1 MSANVP
7 GQREKCSATIL
18 TLNEEANLRA
28 CLESLAW
35 VDEIVI
41 VDSGSTDATLAI
53 AREFNARIFEQPWAG
68 FTKQKNF
75 ASDQCS
81 QRWVLNLDA
90 DERVTEALRERI
102 LALLTNPQHDGYSFP
117 RKNFFLGRWMRHGG
131 WYPDA
136 VLRLFRRDLGR
147 FGGID
152 PHPGVILPA
161 GRVHHIPEPM
171 LHYTYNSLGHYVSKQ
186 YGYAN
191 AAAQVMFTSGKTP
204 GPTVL
209 RLVVKPPWRF
219 LENYLWKL
227 GLLDGVHGFLAAVG
241 SAYIAFLREARIWEL
256 KRAAKGRD
264 VG

>member
-1 MSANVP
+1 MNATGP
-7 GQREKCSATIL
+7 GPREKCSATVL

-35 VDEIVI
+35 VDEIVV

-53 AREFNARIFEQPWAG
+53 AREFTDRVFVQPWAG
-68 FTKQKNF
+68 FTRQKNF

-81 QRWVLNLDA
+81 HRWVLNLDA
-90 DERVTEALRERI
+90 DERVTDALRDRI
-102 LALLTNPQHDGYSFP
+102 VALLAAPQQNGYSFP

-152 PHPGVILPA
+152 PHPSVLLPA
-161 GRVHHIPEPM
+161 GRAAYVPEPM
-171 LHYTYNSLGHYVSKQ
+171 LHYTYTSLGHYVSKQ

-191 AAAQVMFTSGKTP
+191 AAAQVMATDGKTR
-204 GPTVL
+204 GSTLL
-209 RLVVKPPWRF
+209 RLIVKPPWRF
-219 LENYLWKL
+219 LENYFWKL

-256 KRAAKGRD
+256 KREAKSRD
-264 VG
+264 SA